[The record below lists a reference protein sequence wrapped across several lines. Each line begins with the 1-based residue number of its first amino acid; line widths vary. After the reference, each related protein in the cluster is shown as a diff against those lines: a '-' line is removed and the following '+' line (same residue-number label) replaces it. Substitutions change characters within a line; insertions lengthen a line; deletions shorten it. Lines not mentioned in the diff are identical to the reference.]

1 MILALLIAAA
11 APLQCTPA
19 DFLCNLGRSPTYSE
33 QAQERLAAER
43 QRAEREVIERQA
55 TATLAASG
63 SQAAAARALPD
74 KVDALAA
81 DGRCDAATDAAL
93 VGGDVGMAQ
102 QVRTYCKR

>member
-1 MILALLIAAA
+1 MILALLISAA

-19 DFLCNLGRSPTYSE
+19 DFLCDLGRSPTYSE
-33 QAQERLAAER
+33 QEQGRLAAER

-55 TATLAASG
+55 AATRASSS
-63 SQAAAARALPD
+63 SQAAAARALPNT
-74 KVDALAA
+74 VDTLTAA
-81 DGRCDAATDAAL
+81 GRCDAAADAAL